1 MTFDNHIVQCISCK
15 RCGNVFDFQPVY
27 FNGTIIFKPQWCE
40 SCVTILAEER
50 EREELE
56 SRQNARIS
64 AFLGLVPPVYH
75 GTDPERINANLAQA
89 VAQYEFGAKGIAFMG
104 RSGQGKTRAAFL
116 IAMRLVTEGRKVY
129 WIAATDLAAAAANL
143 FSDDLEVKN
152 RSNEKIRRAMTAEV
166 LVLDDLGKGKFTDRS
181 ESMLYDLFETRTG
194 NLRPTIWTSNSNAK
208 QLHAMMSPDRA
219 DALIRRMGSE
229 FHTIVRI

>member
-1 MTFDNHIVQCISCK
+1 MQTISDHHIVVCK
-15 RCGNVFDFQPVY
+15 RCANTFEYQPVVY
-27 FNGTIIFKPQWCE
+27 NGKELFTPQWCE
-40 SCVTILAEER
+40 ECVGILTAERDQQER
-50 EREELE
+50 E
-56 SRQNARIS
+56 SRQNARVE
-64 AFLGLVPPVYH
+64 AFLESVPPVYRD
-75 GTDPERINANLAQA
+75 TDPERIHANLAQMA
-89 VAQYEFGAKGIAFMG
+89 GAYRYGPKGLGIMG
-104 RSGQGKTRAAFL
+104 RSGEGKTRAAFL
-116 IAMRLVTEGRKVY
+116 VAMRMVAEGRRVY

-143 FSDDLEVKN
+143 FADDPEVKS
-152 RSNEKIRRAMTAEV
+152 RSNEKIRRSMTAEV

-208 QLHAMMSPDRA
+208 QLHGMMSPDRA

>member
-1 MTFDNHIVQCISCK
+1 MLTMSNQHITSCNRCANTFPY
-15 RCGNVFDFQPVY
+15 QPVQ
-27 FNGTIIFKPQWCE
+27 FDGKEIFIPQWCE
-40 SCVTILAEER
+40 SCLETLGIER
-50 EREELE
+50 ERQENEM
-56 SRQNARIS
+56 RHNARVES
-64 AFLGLVPPVYH
+64 FLSSVPPVYH
-75 GTDPERINANLAQA
+75 HTDPERINANLAQ
-89 VAQYEFGAKGIAFMG
+89 VAGRYRYGSKGLGLMG
-104 RSGQGKTRAAFL
+104 RSGEGKTRAAFL
-116 IAMRLVTEGRKVY
+116 VAMRMVAEGRKVY

-143 FSDDLEVKN
+143 FADDLEVKN
-152 RSNEKIRRAMTAEV
+152 RSNAKIKSAMTAEV

>member
-1 MTFDNHIVQCISCK
+1 MLTTSEHHTTSCK
-15 RCGNVFDFQPVY
+15 RCANTFEYQPV
-27 FNGTIIFKPQWCE
+27 IFMEKEIFTPKWCDK
-40 SCVTILAEER
+40 CAVILSEEQDK
-50 EREELE
+50 EELATLQKT
-56 SRQNARIS
+56 RLAL
-64 AFLGLVPPVYH
+64 FLRSVPPVYH
-75 GTDPERINANLAQA
+75 NTDPERIHANLAQTA
-89 VAQYEFGAKGIAFMG
+89 RQYEYGAKGLGLMG
-104 RSGQGKTRAAFL
+104 RSGEGKTRAAFL
-116 IAMRLVTEGRKVY
+116 VAIRMVAEGRKVY
-129 WIAATDLAAAAANL
+129 WITATDLAAAAANL
-143 FSDDLEVKN
+143 FADDLEVKN
-152 RSNEKIRRAMTAEV
+152 RSNEKIKSAMTAEV

>member
-1 MTFDNHIVQCISCK
+1 MYGGKELFT
-15 RCGNVFDFQPVY
+15 
-27 FNGTIIFKPQWCE
+27 PQWCDE
-40 SCVTILAEER
+40 CVTILTAERDEHEKQTR
-50 EREELE
+50 H
-56 SRQNARIS
+56 NARVES
-64 AFLGLVPPVYH
+64 FLSSVPPVYH
-75 GTDPERINANLAQA
+75 HTDPERINANLAQ
-89 VAQYEFGAKGIAFMG
+89 VAGQYRYGSKGLGLMG
-104 RSGQGKTRAAFL
+104 RSGEGKTRAAFL
-116 IAMRLVTEGRKVY
+116 VAMRMVAEGRKVY

-143 FSDDLEVKN
+143 FADDPEVKN